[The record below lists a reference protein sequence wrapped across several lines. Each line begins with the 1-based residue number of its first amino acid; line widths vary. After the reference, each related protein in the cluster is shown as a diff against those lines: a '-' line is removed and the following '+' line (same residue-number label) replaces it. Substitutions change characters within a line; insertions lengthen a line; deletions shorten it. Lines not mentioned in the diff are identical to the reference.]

1 MTDSRPATPHS
12 KVLAGKRALVVG
24 IANDSSIA
32 YGCAKA
38 FHELGAS
45 LAITH
50 LNEKAR
56 PHVAPI
62 AADLVADIFAPLDVS
77 GPGQLEAVFDQI
89 RERWGKLDILV
100 HSIAFAPR
108 DELHGR
114 VVDTTPEGF
123 AQAMDISV
131 HSFIRACR
139 RSEPLMTRGGAC
151 LTMSFYGAE
160 KVVSTYNLM
169 GPAKAALE
177 AATREIASELG
188 PKGIT
193 VNVLSPG
200 PMATRAAGGIAEFST
215 MLEEARERSPMKRL
229 ATIED
234 VGAAAVFL
242 ASDAARNITGETLHV
257 DAGYHIMG

>member
-1 MTDSRPATPHS
+1 MRP
-12 KVLAGKRALVVG
+12 LGE
-24 IANDSSIA
+24 
-32 YGCAKA
+32 
-38 FHELGAS
+38 ELGAS
-45 LAITH
+45 LI
-50 LNEKAR
+50 L
-56 PHVAPI
+56 
-62 AADLVADIFAPLDVS
+62 PLDAS
-77 GPGQLEAVFDQI
+77 RPEEEEAAFAAIAQ
-89 RERWGKLDILV
+89 RWGGLDIVV

-114 VVDTTPEGF
+114 VLDTTPEGF

-131 HSFIRACR
+131 HSFIRLCR
-139 RSEPLMTRGGAC
+139 RAEPLMKNGGAC

-160 KVVSTYNLM
+160 KVVSTYNVM

-200 PMATRAAGGIAEFST
+200 PMATRAAGGIASFDA
-215 MLEEARERSPMKRL
+215 MMQAAIERAPMKRL

-242 ASDAARNITGETLHV
+242 ASDAARNITGETLHI
-257 DAGYHIMG
+257 DAGNHIMG

>member
-1 MTDSRPATPHS
+1 MSGALS
-12 KVLAGKRALVVG
+12 GKRALIVG
-24 IANDSSIA
+24 IANEQSIA
-32 YGCAKA
+32 FGVAQA
-38 FHELGAS
+38 MRQAGADI
-45 LAITH
+45 AITY
-50 LNEKAR
+50 LNEKAERFVR
-56 PHVAPI
+56 PLAELLGASI
-62 AADLVADIFAPLDVS
+62 IAPLDAAY
-77 GPGQLEAVFDQI
+77 PEQEEALFARI
-89 RERWGKLDILV
+89 AKEWGRLDIVV

-108 DELHGR
+108 DDLQGR
-114 VVDTTPEGF
+114 VVDSSAAGF
-123 AQAMDISV
+123 AMAMDISV
-131 HSFIRACR
+131 HSFVRLCR
-139 RSEPLMTRGGAC
+139 LAEPLMTNGGAC

-200 PMATRAAGGIAEFST
+200 PMATRAAGGIADFDQ
-215 MLEEARERSPMKRL
+215 MMKEAAESAPMKRL

-242 ASDAARNITGETLHV
+242 SSDLARSITGETLHI
-257 DAGYHIMG
+257 DGGAHIMG

>member
-1 MTDSRPATPHS
+1 M
-12 KVLAGKRALVVG
+12 AGILHGKKALIVG
-24 IANDSSIA
+24 IANDQSIA
-32 YGCAKA
+32 WGVAKMMRQTGA
-38 FHELGAS
+38 ELAV
-45 LAITH
+45 TY
-50 LNEKAR
+50 LNEKAERFVR
-56 PHVAPI
+56 PLAEE
-62 AADLVADIFAPLDVS
+62 LGAPLILPLDAAH
-77 GPGQLEAVFDQI
+77 PGQEEAVFEAIARQ
-89 RERWGKLDILV
+89 WGGLDILV

-108 DELHGR
+108 EELHGR
-114 VVDTTPEGF
+114 VVDTTAEGF

-131 HSFIRACR
+131 HSFIRLCR
-139 RSEPLMTRGGAC
+139 RAEPLMAKGGAC

-160 KVVSTYNLM
+160 KVVSTYNVM

-200 PMATRAAGGIAEFST
+200 PMATRAAGGIASFDA
-215 MLEEARERSPMKRL
+215 MMQEAIDRAPMKRL
-229 ATIED
+229 ASIED

-242 ASDAARNITGETLHV
+242 ASDGARNITGETLHV

>member
-1 MTDSRPATPHS
+1 M
-12 KVLAGKRALVVG
+12 AGILKGKKALVVG
-24 IANDSSIA
+24 IANDQSIA
-32 YGCAKA
+32 WGVARMMHQTGA
-38 FHELGAS
+38 ELAV
-45 LAITH
+45 TY
-50 LNEKAR
+50 LNEKAERFVR
-56 PHVAPI
+56 PLAEQLDSQLILPLD
-62 AADLVADIFAPLDVS
+62 AADPA
-77 GPGQLEAVFDQI
+77 QEEALFEAI
-89 RERWGKLDILV
+89 ASRWGGLDILV

-108 DELHGR
+108 EELHGR
-114 VVDTTPEGF
+114 VVDTSAQGF

-131 HSFIRACR
+131 HSFIRLCR
-139 RSEPLMTRGGAC
+139 RAEPLMQNGGAC

-160 KVVSTYNLM
+160 KVISTYNVM

-200 PMATRAAGGIAEFST
+200 PMATRAAGGIASFDA
-215 MLEEARERSPMKRL
+215 MMQEAIERSPMKRL
-229 ATIED
+229 ATIDD

>member
-1 MTDSRPATPHS
+1 MPGILT
-12 KVLAGKRALVVG
+12 GKRALVVG
-24 IANDSSIA
+24 IANDQSIA
-32 YGCAKA
+32 WGVAKA
-38 FHELGAS
+38 MREAGAD
-45 LAITH
+45 LAITY
-50 LNEKAR
+50 LNEKAERFVR
-56 PHVAPI
+56 P
-62 AADLVADIFAPLDVS
+62 LGERLGAPLILPLDAAH
-77 GPGQLEAVFDQI
+77 PEQEDAVFEAI
-89 RERWGKLDILV
+89 TGAWGGLDILV

-108 DELHGR
+108 DDLHGR
-114 VVDTTPEGF
+114 VVDSSAEGF

-131 HSFIRACR
+131 HSFIRLCR
-139 RSEPLMTRGGAC
+139 RAEPLMTKGGAC

-177 AATREIASELG
+177 AATREVASELG
-188 PKGIT
+188 SKGIT

-200 PMATRAAGGIAEFST
+200 PMATRAAGGIAAFDA

-242 ASDAARNITGETLHV
+242 ASDAAHNITGETLHV
-257 DAGYHIMG
+257 DAGSHIMG

>member
-1 MTDSRPATPHS
+1 MGGIL
-12 KVLAGKRALVVG
+12 KGKRALVVG
-24 IANDSSIA
+24 IANDQSIA
-32 YGCAKA
+32 WGVARMMRETGAELAVTYLNEKA
-38 FHELGAS
+38 ERFVRPLAEELGAS
-45 LAITH
+45 LI
-50 LNEKAR
+50 L
-56 PHVAPI
+56 
-62 AADLVADIFAPLDVS
+62 PLDAS
-77 GPGQLEAVFDQI
+77 RPEEEEAVFAAI
-89 RERWGKLDILV
+89 ARHWGGLDILV

-139 RSEPLMTRGGAC
+139 RAEPLMKDGGAC

-200 PMATRAAGGIAEFST
+200 PMATRAAGGIASFDA
-215 MLEEARERSPMKRL
+215 MMQEAAERSPMKRL

>member
-1 MTDSRPATPHS
+1 MSGIL
-12 KVLAGKRALVVG
+12 KGKRALVIG
-24 IANDSSIA
+24 IANDQSIA
-32 YGCAKA
+32 WGVARMMR
-38 FHELGAS
+38 ETGAE
-45 LAITH
+45 LAITY
-50 LNEKAR
+50 LNEKAERFVR
-56 PHVAPI
+56 PLAEQVE
-62 AADLVADIFAPLDVS
+62 APLILPLDAAK
-77 GPGQLEAVFDQI
+77 PEQEAAVFEAIAQ
-89 RERWGKLDILV
+89 RWGGLDILV

-131 HSFIRACR
+131 HSFIRLCR
-139 RSEPLMTRGGAC
+139 RAEPLMAKGGAC

-200 PMATRAAGGIAEFST
+200 PMATRAAGGIASFDS
-215 MLEEARERSPMKRL
+215 MMQEAIERSPMKRL

-242 ASDAARNITGETLHV
+242 SSNAARNITGETLHV

>member
-1 MTDSRPATPHS
+1 MSGLLSGKH
-12 KVLAGKRALVVG
+12 VLIVG
-24 IANDSSIA
+24 IANEQSIA
-32 YGCAKA
+32 FGVAQAMRQAGANIAVTYLNAKA
-38 FHELGAS
+38 ERFVRPLAESLGAS
-45 LAITH
+45 IT
-50 LNEKAR
+50 
-56 PHVAPI
+56 
-62 AADLVADIFAPLDVS
+62 APLDAAH
-77 GPGQLEAVFDQI
+77 PDQEEALFARI
-89 RERWGKLDILV
+89 AKEWGRLDIVV

-108 DELHGR
+108 DDLQGR
-114 VVDTTPEGF
+114 VVDLSAAGF
-123 AQAMDISV
+123 AMAMDISV
-131 HSFIRACR
+131 HSFVRLCR
-139 RSEPLMTRGGAC
+139 LAEPLMTDGGAC

-200 PMATRAAGGIAEFST
+200 PMATRAAGGIASFDQ
-215 MLEEARERSPMKRL
+215 MLKEAAEKAPMKRL

-242 ASDAARNITGETLHV
+242 GSHLARNITGETLHI
-257 DAGYHIMG
+257 DGGAHIMG

>member
-1 MTDSRPATPHS
+1 VTGSAIGRI
-12 KVLAGKRALVVG
+12 LAGKRALVVG
-24 IANDSSIA
+24 VANDQSIA
-32 YGCAKA
+32 WGVAQA
-38 FHELGAS
+38 LHAAGAS
-45 LAITH
+45 LAVTY
-50 LNEKAR
+50 LNAKAERFVR
-56 PHVAPI
+56 PLAESI
-62 AADLVADIFAPLDVS
+62 DAALVLPFDAAQPAEEEALFERIGSAWS
-77 GPGQLEAVFDQI
+77 G
-89 RERWGKLDILV
+89 LDILV

-114 VVDTTPEGF
+114 VVDTTAEGF

-131 HSFIRACR
+131 HSFIRLCR
-139 RSEPLMTRGGAC
+139 RAEPLMSGGGAC

-160 KVVSTYNLM
+160 KVVSTYNVM

-200 PMATRAAGGIAEFST
+200 PMATRAAGGIASFDA
-215 MLEEARERSPMKRL
+215 MMAEAIERAPMKRL

-242 ASDAARNITGETLHV
+242 ASDWARNITGETLHV
-257 DAGYHIMG
+257 DAGYHIMA